1 VNTVLRGLRF
11 QPGEKILYFS
21 FIYPACGNTVLYVA
35 ESTGAAALHMQIT
48 LPVSDDDLLA
58 AFSST
63 VQAAGNVKIAVF
75 DTIVSLPGVRLPF
88 ERLIRTCKA
97 LGVLSMVDGAHA
109 VGHLPLDITALDP
122 DFLTSNCHKWLYT
135 PRGSAFLYVAERNQA
150 LIRSTLPTSW
160 GFVPLPS
167 SEDDSTPPPKDE
179 EAWAKQFTF
188 VGTVNGSEFLCIPA
202 ALAFRKRIGGEDKIM
217 AYTCDIARRGAEIFR
232 ALFETEIMKSYGTGP
247 VGMFNIRLPL
257 RFEEVPEEKRARVVS
272 FLTDSMD
279 ACGTYITAFEYNGA
293 WWSRVSGQIYLE
305 ESDFVKGAQILL
317 GFVAKVRSGE
327 W

>member
-21 FIYPACGNTVLYVA
+21 FIYGACGNTVLYVA

-63 VQAAGNVKIAVF
+63 VQTAGNVKIAVF

-188 VGTVNGSEFLCIPA
+188 VGTVNGSEYLCIPA

-217 AYTCDIARRGAEIFR
+217 AYTCEIARRGAEIFR
-232 ALFETEIMKSYGTGP
+232 ALFETEIMKSYGNGP

-317 GFVAKVRSGE
+317 GLVAKVRSGE